1 MQIKHLSVAGA
12 AVILVVVF
20 FFVGRITAPHQQK
33 DVTKLID
40 SLKRDREI
48 AIRLASQHQEMETL
62 YRNKAEQNLRRAIE
76 AEKVKVVHHTIYR
89 NDTTRNRSLTVLQRD
104 SVLLSIFYP

>member
-1 MQIKHLSVAGA
+1 MKLPRLSIAGA
-12 AVILVVVF
+12 AVILVVIF
-20 FFVGRITAPHQQK
+20 FFIGRITAPDKVVDQS
-33 DVTKLID
+33 KLID

-48 AIRLASQHQEMETL
+48 ALRLAEQHQEMETL
-62 YRNKAEQNLRRAIE
+62 YRNKAEQNLKRAIE

-104 SVLLSIFYP
+104 SVLRTIFLP